1 MYPFLTF
8 QEKRTQSPDFHAGLI
23 DQGQYLPNQGVV
35 GLEITED
42 QTRVQDTRAEIF
54 CVLFTTG

>member
-1 MYPFLTF
+1 MYPFLTS

-42 QTRVQDTRAEIF
+42 QTRV
-54 CVLFTTG
+54 